1 MSDIFPGLS
10 TCTAKFY
17 QYETSFF
24 PVVRNLHS
32 TNFSRNSL
40 IFRSFSQETLNTLS
54 LVKDSGSKKYKK
66 NHRMYTGHKKGM
78 NFISHFVFP
87 IFAMYIP
94 LLLAANSALFVDWGF
109 AVCTTKGKMRE
120 MKERVEWGKKDLKF
134 MRFFCTW
141 LFYSLCCRAYTWK
154 ELCSHKFS
162 LTIDFRAAAAVFNV
176 LSAKIPILIF
186 YAF

>member
-1 MSDIFPGLS
+1 MHRNIV
-10 TCTAKFY
+10 Y

-32 TNFSRNSL
+32 KNFSPNSL
-40 IFRSFSQETLNTLS
+40 IFTQETLNTLS

-94 LLLAANSALFVDWGF
+94 LLLAANSALF
-109 AVCTTKGKMRE
+109 
-120 MKERVEWGKKDLKF
+120 
-134 MRFFCTW
+134 
-141 LFYSLCCRAYTWK
+141 CR
-154 ELCSHKFS
+154 
-162 LTIDFRAAAAVFNV
+162 
-176 LSAKIPILIF
+176 
-186 YAF
+186 